1 MVRESSAS
9 SRRSSRALD
18 AHRSSERRIGGHRH
32 SSSGVRAPVSR
43 KDAPP
48 SPLKEPPGSP
58 RNRRVVRAPP
68 RAPSGPSAT
77 VLAWAALLRLAAI
90 LRGYMLSLSALLTRR
105 LPAGPSL
112 AVRVVLI
119 GAALA
124 GLGVTT
130 HLVKRHLTTAAA
142 FAIDTIDVKGLA
154 RVDRAELLA
163 TAGIKLGGNV
173 FTLSPEE
180 VRSRLRTHPWIIDAQ
195 VTRTLPSSFALTVK
209 EREPVAIM
217 LVETCG
223 ASGRDDDSLCDE
235 PSLLYLISADGKMFK
250 RVGGKDPVDLPVI
263 TGITRKRYSEDPE
276 QRERIL
282 RDALSLL
289 SEYRAESLW
298 ERSPIQEIHLEPNDG
313 FSIYVGADSLTFV
326 RLGMPPFAAK
336 FRRLKRVF
344 ERLGKEQAGAEY
356 VYLDNEQHP
365 DRVAVGMR

>member
-1 MVRESSAS
+1 M
-9 SRRSSRALD
+9 
-18 AHRSSERRIGGHRH
+18 GGHRN
-32 SSSGVRAPVSR
+32 SSSGMRPSSLAR
-43 KDAPP
+43 KDAPQGAR
-48 SPLKEPPGSP
+48 KEPPGSP

-68 RAPSGPSAT
+68 RAPSGPALT
-77 VLAWAALLRLAAI
+77 VRTWAALLRLAASF
-90 LRGYMLSLSALLTRR
+90 RGGLLTLSALLTRR

-119 GAALA
+119 SVALA
-124 GLGVTT
+124 GLGLTT
-130 HLVKRHLTTAAA
+130 HLVKRHLTTASA

-173 FTLSPEE
+173 FALSPEE
-180 VRSRLRTHPWIIDAQ
+180 VRSRLRAHPWIIDAQ
-195 VTRTLPSSFALTVK
+195 VTRTLPSSFALTIK

-223 ASGRDDDSLCDE
+223 PPGRDDDALCDE

-276 QRERIL
+276 ARERIL
-282 RDALSLL
+282 RDALALL

-313 FSIYVGADSLTFV
+313 FSLYVGADDLTYV

-336 FRRLKRVF
+336 FRRMKRVL
-344 ERLGKEQAGAEY
+344 ERLGKEQARAEY

-365 DRVAVGMR
+365 DRVAVRVR